1 MILVKMNILK
11 VDGVSSPFPC
21 ANAWSSEAE
30 LPLPL
35 QRGRWTSRQLDCN
48 PPAIKCYVLNLTFS
62 IVQMILFPPLEG
74 DQGGGVL
81 NE

>member
-1 MILVKMNILK
+1 MILVKMNNLK
-11 VDGVSSPFPC
+11 VDDVSSP
-21 ANAWSSEAE
+21 
-30 LPLPL
+30 LIPL

-48 PPAIKCYVLNLTFS
+48 PPDIKFFVLNLTFS
-62 IVQMILFPPLEG
+62 IAQMILFPPLEG